1 MAAIELEWDR
11 EAAYTGVVGKRN
23 VSRAEIRDRS
33 GRDSDP
39 EAWIGYQCLACKARC
54 RSKHRG
60 TRKIRVRDE
69 RPIVPEESPVVAI
82 CAHPVPTAD
91 YRFRSPP
98 VGKSHARNELSVSHV
113 NAIIQRSVTVSANEH
128 IACRG
133 IEKLYASV
141 VCAGKRIVFPSQA
154 EIHRQVGSCL
164 PTVADVPRPRMPP

>member
-39 EAWIGYQCLACKARC
+39 EAWIGYQCLARKARC

-60 TRKIRVRDE
+60 ARKIRVRDE
-69 RPIVPEESPVVAI
+69 RPIVPKESPVVAI
-82 CAHPVPTAD
+82 RAHPITTSD
-91 YRFRSPP
+91 NRFGSPP
-98 VGKSHARNELSVSHV
+98 VGKPHARNELSVSHV
-113 NAIIQRSVTVSANEH
+113 NAIVQGSVAVPANEH
-128 IACRG
+128 ISRRG
-133 IEKLYASV
+133 IEKLYTSV
-141 VCAGKRIVFPSQA
+141 VGARKWIVFPSQA

-164 PTVADVPRPRMPP
+164 PAVAH